1 MKRWAI
7 IAGAAVVA
15 IVAIVVVLKMMGGE
29 TKPVVETRVEKPTGP
44 DPARLAKV
52 AELFKQ
58 LEDAEA
64 KGEFKDAVF
73 TLNQLQKLEPND
85 ARLPTFRPRL
95 EEKLK
100 RFEAWDAAHRRA
112 VDERKEATRLNN
124 TTAGWKKVLDSCAEA
139 GRQAPTEKQQKLTRE
154 LIVVATQ
161 YRDWAAA
168 REEEGKGNLAA
179 AIDLAGQ
186 ALAAPDPP
194 AELAAY
200 KTSLEKKKRKL
211 EFDRAAAAARAEG
224 APVKA
229 YELWQKARPLAEDP
243 KDVAEVDAKLDALK
257 PWVDPAERERR
268 YGDAMKSGEAALA
281 AGDLDAAEKA
291 FKSAQTLKVTELAP
305 GQALTRVSTARRLKG
320 FDTAIAEAKG
330 AEEKKQWADAIEA
343 YDRALRVKADS
354 TITARRKELEEQYRP
369 PKIVIPL
376 SEGSG
381 VRMEFVL
388 IKRGKFLMGDAQGN
402 SDEKPHEVVIEKDF
416 WMQTTELTQAHWMIV
431 MNTKPW
437 MSNSVPHLPVE
448 GVSWEDTQKF
458 FEKFNATL
466 QEPLKGRKGSLPTEA
481 EWEYACRAGTKTRW
495 SYGNDEGQFDQY
507 GWCSGSKVRGPQPV
521 GQKSPNPWGLF
532 DMHGNVAEWC
542 ADGYAGYGEK
552 AADDPQFR
560 CYRGGSWNDRVE
572 NCRSSKREKDLPTKS
587 NLFLGFRAVLR

>member
-7 IAGAAVVA
+7 IAGAALVVVVA
-15 IVAIVVVLKMMGGE
+15 VVVLLRMRGDVKPPVE
-29 TKPVVETRVEKPTGP
+29 TKVEKPTGP
-44 DPARLAKV
+44 DPAHLAKV
-52 AELFKQ
+52 AELFRQ
-58 LEDAEA
+58 LDDAEA
-64 KGEFKDAVF
+64 KGDFKDAVF
-73 TLNQLQKLEPND
+73 SLRQLEKLEPND
-85 ARLPTFRPRL
+85 PRLAALRPRL

-100 RFEAWDAAHRRA
+100 RFEAWDAAQRRA
-112 VDERKEATRLNN
+112 VDERKEAMRLNN
-124 TTAGWKKVLDSCAEA
+124 TSAGWKKVLVSCAEA
-139 GRQAPTEKQQKLTRE
+139 EKHAPTEKQQKLTRE
-154 LIVVATQ
+154 LAVVAQQ
-161 YRDWAAA
+161 YHDWAAS
-168 REEEGKGNLAA
+168 REEEAKGNLAA
-179 AIDLAGQ
+179 ALDLAAK

-200 KTSLEKKKRKL
+200 RTALEKKKRKQ

-224 APVKA
+224 APAKA
-229 YELWQKARPLAEDP
+229 FELWQKAKPLAEDP
-243 KDVAEVDAKLDALK
+243 KDVAEVDAKMDALK
-257 PWVDPAERERR
+257 PWVDPAERDRR
-268 YGDAMKSGEAALA
+268 YADAMKSGGTALA

-291 FKSAQTLKVTELAP
+291 YKTAQGLKVTELAP
-305 GQALTRVSTARRLKG
+305 GQALSNVAAARRLKG
-320 FDTAIAEAKG
+320 FETAVAEAKG

-343 YDRALRVKADS
+343 YDRALKVKADS
-354 TITARRKELEEQYRP
+354 GIAAHRKELEEQYRP

-388 IKRGKFLMGDAQGN
+388 VKRGKYLMGDPQGN

-416 WMQTTELTQAHWMIV
+416 WMQTTELTQAHWTII

-458 FEKFNATL
+458 FEKFNPML
-466 QEPLKGRKGSLPTEA
+466 REQLRGRKASLPTEA

-521 GQKSPNPWGLF
+521 AQKSPNAWGLY

-542 ADGYAGYGEK
+542 ADGYASYGEK
-552 AADDPQFR
+552 ASDDPQFR

-572 NCRSSKREKDLPTKS
+572 NCRSSTREKDVPSKS

>member
-7 IAGAAVVA
+7 IAGAALVAVVA
-15 IVAIVVVLKMMGGE
+15 LVVILRMGGDAKPPVE
-29 TKPVVETRVEKPTGP
+29 TKIEKPTAP
-44 DPARLAKV
+44 DPSRLAKV
-52 AELFKQ
+52 AELFRQ

-73 TLNQLQKLEPND
+73 TLGQLEKLEPND
-85 ARLPTFRPRL
+85 ARLAGTRPRL

-100 RFEAWDAAHRRA
+100 RFEAWDAAQRRA
-112 VDERKEATRLNN
+112 VDERKEAARLNN
-124 TTAGWKKVLDSCAEA
+124 TSAGWRKVLDSLAEA
-139 GRQAPTEKQQKLTRE
+139 EKQAPTEKQQKLTRE
-154 LIVVATQ
+154 LVVVAKQ
-161 YRDWAAA
+161 YHGWAAA
-168 REEEGKGNLAA
+168 REEEGKGNLAGA
-179 AIDLAGQ
+179 LDLVAQ

-200 KTSLEKKKRKL
+200 KTTLEKKKRKL

-243 KDVAEVDAKLDALK
+243 KDVAEVDGKLDALK
-257 PWVDPAERERR
+257 PWVDPAERDRR
-268 YGDAMKSGEAALA
+268 YADAMKSGETALA
-281 AGDLDAAEKA
+281 AGNLDAAEKA
-291 FKSAQTLKVTELAP
+291 FKGAQGLKVTELAP
-305 GQALTRVSTARRLKG
+305 GQALTRLATARRLKG
-320 FDTAIAEAKG
+320 FETAVAEAKG

-343 YDRALRVKADS
+343 YDRALKVKADS
-354 TITARRKELEEQYRP
+354 TIVARRKELEEQYRP

-402 SDEKPHEVVIEKDF
+402 SDEKPHEVAVEKDF
-416 WMQTTELTQAHWMIV
+416 WMQTTELTQAQWTIV

-458 FEKFNATL
+458 FEKFNPLA
-466 QEPLKGRKGSLPTEA
+466 QEQLKGRKASLPTEV
-481 EWEYACRAGTKTRW
+481 EWEYACRAGTRTRF
-495 SYGNDEGQFDQY
+495 SYGNDEGQFEQY
-507 GWCSGSKVRGPQPV
+507 GWCAGSKVRGPQPV

-542 ADGYAGYGEK
+542 ADGYSSYGEK
-552 AADDPQFR
+552 ASDDPQYR

-572 NCRSSKREKDLPTKS
+572 NCRSSKREKDVSTKS